1 MYQQEYINN
10 CFRTFNPY
18 QIYLFVISLCNNSM
32 LEIITIQRKPIIK
45 QIAIIITEVETAVP
59 TILTVDIQIIGRAVN
74 LTAKAL
80 AEDVVIFIVDTNFIA
95 NFGVE
100 VKTITIILTVATYK
114 EVIFVEITLRIKGLT
129 IDIAVTIYINSLESI
144 ISIIRKVAGL

>member
-1 MYQQEYINN
+1 
-10 CFRTFNPY
+10 
-18 QIYLFVISLCNNSM
+18 
-32 LEIITIQRKPIIK
+32 
-45 QIAIIITEVETAVP
+45 
-59 TILTVDIQIIGRAVN
+59 VN

>member
-1 MYQQEYINN
+1 M
-10 CFRTFNPY
+10 
-18 QIYLFVISLCNNSM
+18 
-32 LEIITIQRKPIIK
+32 
-45 QIAIIITEVETAVP
+45 A
-59 TILTVDIQIIGRAVN
+59 
-74 LTAKAL
+74 AKAL
-80 AEDVVIFIVDTNFIA
+80 AKDVAIFVADTDFIA

-114 EVIFVEITLRIKGLT
+114 EVIFIEITLRIKGLT

>member
-1 MYQQEYINN
+1 
-10 CFRTFNPY
+10 
-18 QIYLFVISLCNNSM
+18 
-32 LEIITIQRKPIIK
+32 
-45 QIAIIITEVETAVP
+45 
-59 TILTVDIQIIGRAVN
+59 VN
-74 LTAKAL
+74 LAAKAL
-80 AEDVVIFIVDTNFIA
+80 AKDVAIFVADTDFIA

-114 EVIFVEITLRIKGLT
+114 EVIFIEITLRIKGLT